1 MLKLLKKVFKAIETY
16 QKKRADY
23 LLLHMLSDRE
33 LHDIGI
39 GRSQIKEVVY
49 GESTDGE
56 TAKIS

>member
-23 LLLHMLSDRE
+23 LLLQMLSDRE

-39 GRSQIKEVVY
+39 GRSQIKEVIY